1 MFWIGIIGGLL
12 VATGFVPQIIKAL
25 QTRSTADLS
34 IWMLLIIFVGG
45 LFYTTYAI
53 QVGNS
58 VFIVMNGLATVNT
71 TILLLLKLRFR

>member
-25 QTRSTADLS
+25 RTRSTVDLS

-53 QVGNS
+53 QVGNP